1 MSQTEFEMGTSRTI
15 CKQFSFLSREVIG
28 IVLFVSRAVKNESID
43 PIFYK
48 RKADAT
54 GYVGAERASRLLFV
68 AYPVPV

>member
-1 MSQTEFEMGTSRTI
+1 
-15 CKQFSFLSREVIG
+15 VG
-28 IVLFVSRAVKNESID
+28 IVLFVTRAVKNESID